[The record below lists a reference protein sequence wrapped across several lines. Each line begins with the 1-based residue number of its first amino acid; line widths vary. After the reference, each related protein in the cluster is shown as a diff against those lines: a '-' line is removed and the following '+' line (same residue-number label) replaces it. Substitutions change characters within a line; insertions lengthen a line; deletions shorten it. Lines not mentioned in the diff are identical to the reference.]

1 MNATSLNSKAQHAL
15 TFGAHEVKTIKRDS
29 QLWLSGTEVGTLLE
43 YAAPDKAI
51 KQIYSAHAD
60 EFTSTMTKI
69 ISVATAGGKQA
80 VRFFSLRGAHLLA
93 MFARTPVAKAFR
105 AWVLDILDREVG
117 NKRIADAEATRLNA
131 VQRME
136 LEGLCVEADFL
147 SNWWKK
153 YKDGIE
159 ILNPKM
165 FGEVFEQFLFMGARA
180 RSLSKELGLKSHHKY
195 FATYPWGADSREK
208 QIHRERC
215 QGMK

>member
-1 MNATSLNSKAQHAL
+1 MMQHAL
-15 TFGAHEVKTIKRDS
+15 TFNAHEIKTIKREG
-29 QLWLSGTEVGTLLE
+29 QVWMSGNELGRALE
-43 YAAPDKAI
+43 YADPDTAVK
-51 KQIYSAHAD
+51 KIYNRNSD
-60 EFTSTMTKI
+60 EFTATMTKVVK
-69 ISVATAGGKQA
+69 VATAGGKQA
-80 VRFFSLRGAHLLA
+80 VRFFSLRGAHLIA

-105 AWVLDILDREVG
+105 VWVLDILDREVG
-117 NKRIADAEATRLNA
+117 DKRIADAEATRLNA
-131 VQRME
+131 VQRLE

-180 RSLSKELGLKSHHKY
+180 RSLSKELGLKTHHKY
-195 FATYPWGADSREK
+195 FATYPWGADAREK
-208 QIHRERC
+208 NIHRERC